1 MDQVLSKDTLPA
13 LRDRLWWSLLWLL
26 LGSCALG
33 LLSLLYAVGPYG
45 LPVFLSYLRHPW
57 IVFLNLAPV
66 VVLTLFLFCLYGRP
80 WPAFLTASV
89 IVLGFSFG
97 DYYMLKLRDD
107 PLMFQDL
114 GSLKEGL
121 AVSAREHYDLWPDRR
136 QIVGVLCVLAG
147 VLFLRFLARG
157 RLRWRF
163 RRRLALA
170 LVPMALLVGLFQLCQ
185 NETLYSVKTVN
196 NDAVNQWGATQVYLS
211 RYGVEGVDW
220 DAAYGTYH
228 EILAESYHG
237 QLLDNVFAGGTI
249 NTERAFLTGFAQLKN
264 FRSATNSYARYFA
277 GQGYTVYGSHPSY
290 QWFYNRK
297 NINAFLG
304 LPTYYFYDNRYGDLA
319 GTATAPDEILFP
331 DIFALYQ
338 DAAADGSPVFSFN
351 VSYQGHGPY
360 SDQEVC
366 RGLHFT
372 DGRFSQ
378 ESANILDNYL
388 GSVQNTAE
396 NLRTL
401 LDSFD
406 TRPEPV
412 VVVVYG
418 DHKPWLGNNGSV
430 YAELGIP
437 LDTSDASGLFGKYS
451 TDYLLWGNAAA
462 RALLGEDAF
471 SGEGETISPNFL
483 MNLVF
488 DRLDWQ
494 GNAWAQ
500 FTDSVRQK
508 MPVIT
513 TIGRFAW
520 QGRYLPESDLPQE
533 AQDLLNRYR
542 QVQYYYENRAKP
554 D

>member
-211 RYGVEGVDW
+211 RGFVYPFLHSVTANRMEKPSGYR
-220 DAAYGTYH
+220 DADA
-228 EILAESYHG
+228 LAALREYEDADIPADRKVSVVTL
-237 QLLDNVFAGGTI
+237 QL
-249 NTERAFLTGFAQLKN
+249 EAFSDL
-264 FRSATNSYARYFA
+264 S
-277 GQGYTVYGSHPSY
+277 
-290 QWFYNRK
+290 
-297 NINAFLG
+297 
-304 LPTYYFYDNRYGDLA
+304 RYGDLA
-319 GTATAPDEILFP
+319 GTATAPDEVLFP

-360 SDQEVC
+360 SDQEVY

-488 DRLDWQ
+488 DRLGWQ

-520 QGRYLPESDLPQE
+520 QGQYLPESDLPQE